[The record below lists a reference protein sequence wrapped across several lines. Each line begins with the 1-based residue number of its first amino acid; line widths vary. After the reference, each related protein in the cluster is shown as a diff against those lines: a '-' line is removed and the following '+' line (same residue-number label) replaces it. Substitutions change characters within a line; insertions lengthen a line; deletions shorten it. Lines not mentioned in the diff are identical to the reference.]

1 MHPLLA
7 RRARFFLYL
16 AAWMPV
22 AAQFSLM
29 LVLSG
34 RLPWPA
40 AVAVAA
46 PLCLL
51 YAFLCPSS
59 WFICRAYP
67 LHQTRFSILAGIHL
81 IAAFLSA
88 SLWVLAGR
96 IWVAVL
102 DPVLQIS
109 KDGADFT
116 LLGWLLLGAGML
128 LYLLFASVHYVM
140 ITFEQ
145 SREAERRSLELRILA
160 REAELKA
167 LRAQVDPHFL
177 FNCLNSISALT
188 TSDPDRARKMCLL
201 LSGFLRKSLE
211 AGSERF
217 IPLQDEIAL
226 VSSFLEIERVRLGPR
241 LRVEKNIDPR
251 SARSRVPPLILQ
263 PLVENAVQHGIAHL
277 LEGGCIEIETRLLGE
292 RLRITIANP
301 CDPDRPGAGQ
311 KGIGLENV
319 RKRLATMHGP
329 EARLALENTPER
341 YRVEISMPAHPDN
354 GERARP

>member
-1 MHPLLA
+1 
-7 RRARFFLYL
+7 
-16 AAWMPV
+16 MPV
-22 AAQFSLM
+22 AAQFSLL

-34 RLPWPA
+34 RLPWTS

-67 LHQTRFSILAGIHL
+67 LHETRFSLLAGIHL

-88 SLWVLAGR
+88 SLWVLAGKV
-96 IWVAVL
+96 WVSVL

-109 KDGADFT
+109 KYGAEFR

-128 LYLLFASVHYVM
+128 LYLLCASMHYVM
-140 ITFEQ
+140 ITFEL

-167 LRAQVDPHFL
+167 LRAQIDPHFL

-188 TSDPDRARKMCLL
+188 SSDPEQARKMCLL

-211 AGSERF
+211 AGSEKF
-217 IPLQDEIAL
+217 IPLKDEIAL

-241 LRVEKNIDPR
+241 LRVERKIDPR
-251 SARSRVPPLILQ
+251 SDMSRVPPLILQ

-301 CDPDRPGAGQ
+301 CDPDRPRARQ

-319 RKRLATMHGP
+319 RRRLATMHGP
-329 EARLALENTPER
+329 DARLAVENSPEQ
-341 YRVEISMPAHPDN
+341 YRVEISMPAYPDT
-354 GERARP
+354 GERRGP